1 MAKGDGIKEFFSTLA
16 KSFFKNTPSETNIK
30 SFEALN
36 TTKYIK
42 PLKQLN
48 KEQKSGLL
56 NNVVGFFS
64 GYGP

>member
-36 TTKYIK
+36 ATKYIK
-42 PLKQLN
+42 GLKQLD

-56 NNVVGFFS
+56 NKVVGYLTS
-64 GYGP
+64 YSS